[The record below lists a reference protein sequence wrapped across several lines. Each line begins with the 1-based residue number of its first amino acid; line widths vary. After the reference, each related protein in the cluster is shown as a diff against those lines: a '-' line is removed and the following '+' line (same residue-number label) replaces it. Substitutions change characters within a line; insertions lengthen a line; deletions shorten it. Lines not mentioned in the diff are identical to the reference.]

1 MRPRLVVIGMRQN
14 VSAVPPSLR
23 RLLSVLCASLLPVG
37 LALGSLA
44 CVTAR
49 RPATEVTEPAPPA
62 EPTPETSDEA
72 GLVVKKANEDV
83 IVAAWAEPKRLP
95 QGGGQAHII
104 VRLQKR
110 GGAPFP
116 NVEVRLR
123 ASGGTLYSAS
133 ELLITD
139 NRGMTRD
146 RLTARK
152 TTLITL
158 NAGGTLY
165 RFSVPV
171 GDEEEHP

>member
-1 MRPRLVVIGMRQN
+1 MNNVHARPVSLPHLRLVLRVLPFIACLTLG
-14 VSAVPPSLR
+14 PS
-23 RLLSVLCASLLPVG
+23 
-37 LALGSLA
+37 A

-49 RPATEVTEPAPPA
+49 HPAIAEPAPA
-62 EPTPETSDEA
+62 PTPDMSDEA
-72 GLVVKKANEDV
+72 GLLVKKADEPV

-95 QGGGQAHII
+95 EGGGQAQII

-110 GGAPFP
+110 GGAPYP

-123 ASGGTLYSAS
+123 AAGGTLYSAGVV
-133 ELLITD
+133 LVAD

-171 GDEEEHP
+171 GGEEEEHP

>member
-1 MRPRLVVIGMRQN
+1 MRHSPIAALFPPRRSRLAR
-14 VSAVPPSLR
+14 SA
-23 RLLSVLCASLLPVG
+23 LLLLFG
-37 LALGSLA
+37 LALGPLA

-49 RPATEVTEPAPPA
+49 QPAVAL
-62 EPTPETSDEA
+62 EPTPDMSDEA
-72 GLVVKKANEDV
+72 GLVVKKADEAV

-110 GGAPFP
+110 GGVPFP

-123 ASGGTLYSAS
+123 ASGGTLYSAG
-133 ELLITD
+133 ELLLTD